1 MAGDIRLNPG
11 EEILRSEIPSVWW
24 SGWLRYPFTLGLW
37 EVWRRRHRFILTNQ
51 RVVIRKGLLNT
62 TERNVLLGRI
72 QDVSLQRS
80 ILKGGW
86 VELSS
91 AGGVLGIERIGPLT
105 RAGARRFADAVSR
118 ALPVSGDGLG
128 PA

>member
-1 MAGDIRLNPG
+1 MARDIRLSPG
-11 EEILRSEIPSVWW
+11 EEILRNAIPSAWW

-51 RVVIRKGLLNT
+51 RVVVRKGLLNT
-62 TERNVLLGRI
+62 TERNVLLGRV

-80 ILKGGW
+80 IVKGGW

-91 AGGVLGIERIGPLT
+91 AGGALGVERIGPLSRD
-105 RAGARRFADAVSR
+105 RARQFADAVSR
-118 ALPVSGDGLG
+118 ALPAPGDGLG
-128 PA
+128 AA